1 MSVSKLTPNLD
12 VFLQLYY
19 NYNYIVNAL
28 FLIGFLKFV
37 LGHKNPQ
44 KNISC
49 IRILPYQIDDDITGD
64 KNIHSYLQHHVDEM
78 IERAN
83 ELRGDNS
90 NAPELPLIRLRYEYS
105 GGTIPINGAK
115 FGVDFLTKLANPRDI
130 LLSVKRKEYSSTDNK
145 ASARTGRL
153 NLRFST

>member
-1 MSVSKLTPNLD
+1 
-12 VFLQLYY
+12 
-19 NYNYIVNAL
+19 
-28 FLIGFLKFV
+28 
-37 LGHKNPQ
+37 
-44 KNISC
+44 
-49 IRILPYQIDDDITGD
+49 
-64 KNIHSYLQHHVDEM
+64 M

-83 ELRGDNS
+83 ELRGDNT

-153 NLRFST
+153 NLRFSTLLLTAFGDEFC